1 MNSMLCER
9 IEWLMKEND
18 QLATR
23 IQELEESTVRDKFAL
38 DLQKEITITQSKRIE
53 RANETMMKM
62 VRDSYNLSLYRRL
75 AVLFT
80 GTVRSS
86 QIKPKENSLK
96 H

>member
-75 AVLFT
+75 VVLFT
-80 GTVRSS
+80 GTVR
-86 QIKPKENSLK
+86 
-96 H
+96 